1 MRKLILTV
9 SLFVTVVGFAQQIP
23 NSLLKNFKPF
33 ETPRTNC
40 RPGTVYR
47 ISSNG
52 VKYIVKDIKQIKSQ
66 TSYDGTL
73 IGQMTF
79 SNKEI
84 LTMLNLDFNASYITA
99 EVEIKNA
106 VREYTEQ
113 TNVDLVLW
121 ENDVAE
127 EIMVDDGSEYYI
139 IRETIATKEITF
151 RFNKISVKLLH
162 TGKAA
167 LKEKSGDGID
177 FPFEIK
183 KKFSEEKR
191 IFYLEEKI
199 EMEY

>member
-1 MRKLILTV
+1 MRKLSLIF
-9 SLFVTVVGFAQQIP
+9 LFVVTINFAQQTP
-23 NSLLKNFKPF
+23 NSLLENFKPF

-40 RPGTVYR
+40 RPGTAYR
-47 ISSNG
+47 ISNNG
-52 VKYIVKDIKQIKSQ
+52 VRYVVKDIKKIKSQ

-84 LTMLNLDFNASYITA
+84 LTMLNIDFNTPYITA

-121 ENDVAE
+121 DDDVAE
-127 EIMVDDGSEYYI
+127 EIMVDDSSKYYL
-139 IRETIATKEITF
+139 IRETISTKEITF
-151 RFNKISVKLLH
+151 RFTKVSLKVLN
-162 TGKAA
+162 TGKSA
-167 LKEKSGDGID
+167 LKEKSGDGVD

-183 KKFSEEKR
+183 KKFGEEKR
-191 IFYLEEKI
+191 IFYLEEEI
-199 EMEY
+199 N